1 MRQFHTKSAHAAS
14 VIRRALSKGVYAA
27 GEHLTTTRLSK
38 DLGLTMTPIRE
49 ALIELANEGLVEIS
63 PHRGARVADLGM
75 VDLSDLYLTRGVL
88 EPAATAFAVKNLNG
102 DAIAEL
108 KRIHDTFVAAVKRND
123 ADAMLELNQAFH
135 FAIYDAA
142 GSPLLNRLI
151 RLAWSSSPNDTFRL
165 IPKRARSSVRSHA
178 AILRAV
184 TSGDPALA
192 ENEMR
197 KHIAGALKL
206 IGDFKKTTKIHSL
219 KGRY

>member
-1 MRQFHTKSAHAAS
+1 MKQFHTKSAHAAS
-14 VIRRALSKGVYAA
+14 LIRRALSKGAYAV
-27 GEHLTTTRLSK
+27 GEHLTTARLSK

-75 VDLSDLYLTRGVL
+75 VDLSDLYLTRSVL
-88 EPAATAFAVKNLNG
+88 EPAATGFAVENLDR

-108 KRIHDTFVAAVKRND
+108 KRIHDRFVAAVKDDD
-123 ADAMLELNQAFH
+123 AEAMLELNAAFH

-165 IPKRARSSVRSHA
+165 IPERARRSVRSHTS
-178 AILRAV
+178 ILRAIA
-184 TSGDPALA
+184 SGDSELA

-197 KHIAGALKL
+197 KHIAGSIKL
-206 IGDFKKTTKIHSL
+206 IADYKKKANR
-219 KGRY
+219 GA